1 MILMDNINEVD
12 MKKYLIIG
20 LLFVL
25 CLGLGGCGEKSDA
38 VKFKEEYEAVNGQK
52 SGNNIIRTLDIVEDN
67 PFIYKNAQ
75 DIVEAINNDETFVVY
90 FGFATCPWCRSV
102 LPYLIKT
109 AKENNIEKIY
119 YVDVKE
125 IRDTIAFDDETQ
137 EFKTTKEG
145 DKGYMKLTELL
156 SDVLSDYSLT
166 DQDGNS
172 LTTGTKRIYAPN
184 IVVVERGIPIGMASG
199 ISDYLNDP
207 YMELTKEITDD
218 TENKFNELFD
228 LLNHGV
234 CTKEEG
240 C

>member
-156 SDVLSDYSLT
+156 S
-166 DQDGNS
+166 
-172 LTTGTKRIYAPN
+172 GTKRIYAPN